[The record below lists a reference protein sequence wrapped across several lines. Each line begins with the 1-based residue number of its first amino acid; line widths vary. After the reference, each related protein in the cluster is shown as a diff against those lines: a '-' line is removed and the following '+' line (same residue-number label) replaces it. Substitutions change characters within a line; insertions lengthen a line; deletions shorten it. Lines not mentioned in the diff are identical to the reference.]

1 MSNYT
6 IELRFLENPPM
17 SKLFDFQ
24 YDYYMKGLVNDE
36 IYNQKK
42 KEFENKFLE
51 FYYFDE
57 IGYKTPDRFKQR
69 LKNYLDMGFK
79 VWQERYKTE
88 LEVEKQKINFLLN
101 KDLIEE
107 RITEGNA
114 TGNSSTTTTSTNNSN
129 TTSTSTNN
137 SNTTS
142 TSTSNSNTTSTST
155 SNSNTTANNKNTV
168 NDTPDTR
175 FTSTENFATSIT
187 NDESSTQ
194 NTNSNAG
201 ETTNTNSDT
210 GETTNTNT
218 GTGETTNTN
227 SGTGETINTSN
238 QNSNV
243 NERFTSKG
251 NIGIT
256 SSAELL
262 EKWREVIIDIDNEII
277 EGAEKFFMQIL

>member
-6 IELRFLENPPM
+6 IELRFLNNPPM
-17 SKLFDFQ
+17 SKLFDFE

-36 IYNQKK
+36 VYNQKK

-79 VWQERYKTE
+79 KWNERYKTE
-88 LEVEKQKINFLLN
+88 LEVEKQNINFLLN
-101 KDLIEE
+101 KDLTEE

-114 TGNSSTTTTSTNNSN
+114 TGNSSTTSS
-129 TTSTSTNN
+129 
-137 SNTTS
+137 
-142 TSTSNSNTTSTST
+142 STSNSNNIS
-155 SNSNTTANNKNTV
+155 NNKNVV

-187 NDESSTQ
+187 NDETT
-194 NTNSNAG
+194 TNSSNTGSG
-201 ETTNTNSDT
+201 ETT
-210 GETTNTNT
+210 
-218 GTGETTNTN
+218 
-227 SGTGETINTSN
+227 NTSN

-243 NERFTSKG
+243 NEKFTSKG
-251 NIGIT
+251 NIGVT

-277 EGAEKFFMQIL
+277 EGAEKYFMQIL

>member
-17 SKLFDFQ
+17 TKLFDFS
-24 YDYYMKGLVNDE
+24 YDYYMKGLVNGEVYD
-36 IYNQKK
+36 QKK

-79 VWQERYKTE
+79 KWQERYKTE

-101 KDLIEE
+101 KDLTEE
-107 RITEGNA
+107 RTTEGNA
-114 TGNSSTTTTSTNNSN
+114 TGNSSTTSS
-129 TTSTSTNN
+129 
-137 SNTTS
+137 
-142 TSTSNSNTTSTST
+142 ST

-175 FTSTENFATSIT
+175 FTTTENFATSIT
-187 NDESSTQ
+187 NDEST
-194 NTNSNAG
+194 TNSSNTGSG
-201 ETTNTNSDT
+201 ETT
-210 GETTNTNT
+210 
-218 GTGETTNTN
+218 
-227 SGTGETINTSN
+227 NTSN

-251 NIGIT
+251 NIGVT

-277 EGAEKFFMQIL
+277 DGAEKYFMQIL

>member
-6 IELRFLENPPM
+6 IELRFLENKPYT
-17 SKLFDFQ
+17 SLFDFE
-24 YDYYMKGLVNDE
+24 YDYYMKGLVSE
-36 IYNQKK
+36 EVYQQKK

-79 VWQERYKTE
+79 KWQERYNTE
-88 LEVEKQKINFLLN
+88 LEVQKNNINFLLN

-107 RITEGNA
+107 RTTEGNA
-114 TGNSSTTTTSTNNSN
+114 TGTATS
-129 TTSTSTNN
+129 
-137 SNTTS
+137 TS
-142 TSTSNSNTTSTST
+142 TSTSNTNN
-155 SNSNTTANNKNTV
+155 NSSNKNVV

-175 FTSTENFATSIT
+175 FTTTENFATSIT
-187 NDESSTQ
+187 TDETSSNSS
-194 NTNSNAG
+194 NTGNG
-201 ETTNTNSDT
+201 ETT
-210 GETTNTNT
+210 
-218 GTGETTNTN
+218 
-227 SGTGETINTSN
+227 NTSN
-238 QNSNV
+238 QNSNL

-251 NIGIT
+251 NIGVT

-262 EKWREVIIDIDNEII
+262 EKWRDVIIDIDNEII

>member
-6 IELRFLENPPM
+6 IELRFLNNPPM
-17 SKLFDFQ
+17 TSLFDFQ
-24 YDYYMKGLVNDE
+24 YEYYMKGLVSDE
-36 IYNQKK
+36 VYNQKK

-57 IGYKTPDRFKQR
+57 IGYKAPDRFKQR

-79 VWQERYKTE
+79 VWNERYKTE

-114 TGNSSTTTTSTNNSN
+114 TGNSSTTSS
-129 TTSTSTNN
+129 
-137 SNTTS
+137 
-142 TSTSNSNTTSTST
+142 STSNN
-155 SNSNTTANNKNTV
+155 NSSANNKNTV

-187 NDESSTQ
+187 TDENISQSA
-194 NTNSNAG
+194 NNV
-201 ETTNTNSDT
+201 T
-210 GETTNTNT
+210 GETT
-218 GTGETTNTN
+218 
-227 SGTGETINTSN
+227 NTSN

-251 NIGIT
+251 NIGVT

-277 EGAEKFFMQIL
+277 ENADMFFMQIL

>member
-6 IELRFLENPPM
+6 IELRFLNNPPM

-24 YDYYMKGLVNDE
+24 YDYYMKGLVSDE
-36 IYNQKK
+36 VYEQKK

-79 VWQERYKTE
+79 VWNERYKTE

-107 RITEGNA
+107 RVTEGNA
-114 TGNSSTTTTSTNNSN
+114 TGNSS
-129 TTSTSTNN
+129 
-137 SNTTS
+137 
-142 TSTSNSNTTSTST
+142 TTSTST

-187 NDESSTQ
+187 DDEST
-194 NTNSNAG
+194 TNSSNTGSG
-201 ETTNTNSDT
+201 ETT
-210 GETTNTNT
+210 
-218 GTGETTNTN
+218 
-227 SGTGETINTSN
+227 NTSN

-251 NIGIT
+251 NIGVT

>member
-6 IELRFLENPPM
+6 IELRFLNNPPM
-17 SKLFDFQ
+17 TTLFDFD
-24 YDYYMKGLVNDE
+24 YNYYMKGLVSE
-36 IYNQKK
+36 EVYQQKK
-42 KEFENKFLE
+42 KDFENKFLE

-79 VWQERYKTE
+79 VWNERYKTE

-107 RITEGNA
+107 RVTEGNA
-114 TGNSSTTTTSTNNSN
+114 TGNSS
-129 TTSTSTNN
+129 
-137 SNTTS
+137 
-142 TSTSNSNTTSTST
+142 TTSTST

-187 NDESSTQ
+187 DDEST
-194 NTNSNAG
+194 TNSTNTGNG
-201 ETTNTNSDT
+201 ETT
-210 GETTNTNT
+210 
-218 GTGETTNTN
+218 
-227 SGTGETINTSN
+227 NTSN
-238 QNSNV
+238 QNSNI
-243 NERFTSKG
+243 NERFTSIG
-251 NIGIT
+251 NIGVT

-277 EGAEKFFMQIL
+277 EGAEKYFMQIL

>member
-17 SKLFDFQ
+17 TKLFDFS
-24 YDYYMKGLVNDE
+24 YDYYMKDLVPE
-36 IYNQKK
+36 EVYQQKK

-79 VWQERYKTE
+79 VWQERYNTE
-88 LEVEKQKINFLLN
+88 IEVEKQNINFLLN

-114 TGNSSTTTTSTNNSN
+114 TGNSSTTSS
-129 TTSTSTNN
+129 
-137 SNTTS
+137 
-142 TSTSNSNTTSTST
+142 STSNN
-155 SNSNTTANNKNTV
+155 NSSANNKNTV

-187 NDESSTQ
+187 TDETIS
-194 NTNSNAG
+194 NS
-201 ETTNTNSDT
+201 
-210 GETTNTNT
+210 TNT
-218 GTGETTNTN
+218 GTGETT
-227 SGTGETINTSN
+227 STSN
-238 QNSNV
+238 QNNNV
-243 NERFTSKG
+243 RDKFTSKG
-251 NIGIT
+251 NIGVT

-277 EGAEKFFMQIL
+277 EGAEKYFMQIL

>member
-6 IELRFLENPPM
+6 IELRFLENPPLT
-17 SKLFDFQ
+17 SLFDFS

-36 IYNQKK
+36 VYEQKK

-79 VWQERYKTE
+79 KWNERYKTE

-114 TGNSSTTTTSTNNSN
+114 TGNSSTTSSSTNNSN
-129 TTSTSTNN
+129 TTAT
-137 SNTTS
+137 
-142 TSTSNSNTTSTST
+142 
-155 SNSNTTANNKNTV
+155 NKNTV

-187 NDESSTQ
+187 NDEST
-194 NTNSNAG
+194 TNSSNTGNG
-201 ETTNTNSDT
+201 ETTNTT
-210 GETTNTNT
+210 
-218 GTGETTNTN
+218 
-227 SGTGETINTSN
+227 N

-251 NIGIT
+251 NIGVT

-277 EGAEKFFMQIL
+277 DGAEKYFMQIL

>member
-1 MSNYT
+1 MSKYT
-6 IELRFLENPPM
+6 IELRFLNNPPM
-17 SKLFDFQ
+17 TSLFDFQ
-24 YDYYMKGLVNDE
+24 YDYYMKGLVSDE
-36 IYNQKK
+36 VYEQKK

-79 VWQERYKTE
+79 VWQERYNTE
-88 LEVEKQKINFLLN
+88 LEVERQNINFLLN

-107 RITEGNA
+107 RTTEGNA
-114 TGNSSTTTTSTNNSN
+114 TGTATS
-129 TTSTSTNN
+129 
-137 SNTTS
+137 TS
-142 TSTSNSNTTSTST
+142 TSTSNSNN
-155 SNSNTTANNKNTV
+155 NSSNKNVV

-187 NDESSTQ
+187 TDETSSNST
-194 NTNSNAG
+194 NTGNG
-201 ETTNTNSDT
+201 ETT
-210 GETTNTNT
+210 
-218 GTGETTNTN
+218 
-227 SGTGETINTSN
+227 NTSN

-251 NIGIT
+251 NIGVT

-277 EGAEKFFMQIL
+277 EGADIFFMQIL

>member
-6 IELRFLENPPM
+6 IELRFLNNTPM

-24 YDYYMKGLVNDE
+24 YDYYMKDLVPDE
-36 IYNQKK
+36 VYEKKK

-57 IGYKTPDRFKQR
+57 IGFKTPDRFKQR

-79 VWQERYKTE
+79 KWQERYKTE
-88 LEVEKQKINFLLN
+88 LEVERQNINFLLN

-107 RITEGNA
+107 RTTQGNA
-114 TGNSSTTTTSTNNSN
+114 TGTATS
-129 TTSTSTNN
+129 
-137 SNTTS
+137 TS
-142 TSTSNSNTTSTST
+142 TSTSNTNN
-155 SNSNTTANNKNTV
+155 NSSNKNTV

-175 FTSTENFATSIT
+175 FTTTENFATSIT
-187 NDESSTQ
+187 TDETISNST
-194 NTNSNAG
+194 NTGNG
-201 ETTNTNSDT
+201 ETT
-210 GETTNTNT
+210 
-218 GTGETTNTN
+218 
-227 SGTGETINTSN
+227 NTSN

-243 NERFTSKG
+243 NERFISKG
-251 NIGIT
+251 NIGVT

-277 EGAEKFFMQIL
+277 EGAEKYFMQIL

>member
-6 IELRFLENPPM
+6 IELRFLNNPPIT
-17 SKLFDFQ
+17 SLFDFS

-36 IYNQKK
+36 VYEQKK

-79 VWQERYKTE
+79 KWNERYKTE
-88 LEVEKQKINFLLN
+88 LEVERQNINFLLN

-114 TGNSSTTTTSTNNSN
+114 TGNSS
-129 TTSTSTNN
+129 
-137 SNTTS
+137 
-142 TSTSNSNTTSTST
+142 TTSTST

-187 NDESSTQ
+187 NDEST
-194 NTNSNAG
+194 TNSSNTGNG
-201 ETTNTNSDT
+201 ETTNT
-210 GETTNTNT
+210 
-218 GTGETTNTN
+218 
-227 SGTGETINTSN
+227 SN
-238 QNSNV
+238 QNTNL
-243 NERFTSKG
+243 NERFISKG
-251 NIGIT
+251 NIGVT

-277 EGAEKFFMQIL
+277 EGADKYFMQIL

>member
-17 SKLFDFQ
+17 TKLFDFE
-24 YDYYMKGLVNDE
+24 YDYYMKDLVPE
-36 IYNQKK
+36 EVYQQKK

-79 VWQERYKTE
+79 VWNERYNTE
-88 LEVEKQKINFLLN
+88 LEVEKQNINFLLN

-114 TGNSSTTTTSTNNSN
+114 TGNSSTTSS
-129 TTSTSTNN
+129 
-137 SNTTS
+137 
-142 TSTSNSNTTSTST
+142 STSNN
-155 SNSNTTANNKNTV
+155 NSSANNKNTV

-187 NDESSTQ
+187 TDETIS
-194 NTNSNAG
+194 NS
-201 ETTNTNSDT
+201 
-210 GETTNTNT
+210 TNT
-218 GTGETTNTN
+218 GTGETT
-227 SGTGETINTSN
+227 STSN
-238 QNSNV
+238 QNNNV
-243 NERFTSKG
+243 RDKFTSKG
-251 NIGIT
+251 NIGVT

-277 EGAEKFFMQIL
+277 EGADKFFMQIL

>member
-17 SKLFDFQ
+17 TKLFDFS
-24 YDYYMKGLVNDE
+24 YDYYMKGLVSDE
-36 IYNQKK
+36 VYEQKK
-42 KEFENKFLE
+42 KEFELKFLE

-79 VWQERYKTE
+79 TWNERYKTE
-88 LEVEKQKINFLLN
+88 LEVERQNINFLLN
-101 KDLIEE
+101 KDLVEE
-107 RITEGNA
+107 RVTQGNA
-114 TGNSSTTTTSTNNSN
+114 TGNSTVNSTN
-129 TTSTSTNN
+129 
-137 SNTTS
+137 
-142 TSTSNSNTTSTST
+142 TSNSN
-155 SNSNTTANNKNTV
+155 NNANNKNTV

-175 FTSTENFATSIT
+175 FTTTENFATSIT
-187 NDESSTQ
+187 TDENISQSA
-194 NTNSNAG
+194 NNV
-201 ETTNTNSDT
+201 T
-210 GETTNTNT
+210 GETT
-218 GTGETTNTN
+218 
-227 SGTGETINTSN
+227 NTSN

-262 EKWREVIIDIDNEII
+262 EKWRDIIIDVDNEII
-277 EGAEKFFMQIL
+277 EGADIFFMQIL

>member
-6 IELRFLENPPM
+6 IELRFLNNPPM
-17 SKLFDFQ
+17 TTLFDFQ
-24 YDYYMKGLVNDE
+24 YDYYMKGLVSDE
-36 IYNQKK
+36 VYEQNK

-88 LEVEKQKINFLLN
+88 LEVQKQNINFLLN

-107 RITEGNA
+107 RTTEGNA
-114 TGNSSTTTTSTNNSN
+114 TGNSSTTSS
-129 TTSTSTNN
+129 
-137 SNTTS
+137 
-142 TSTSNSNTTSTST
+142 STSNN
-155 SNSNTTANNKNTV
+155 NSSANNKNTV

-175 FTSTENFATSIT
+175 FTTTENFATSIT
-187 NDESSTQ
+187 TDETTSHST
-194 NTNSNAG
+194 NNNSG
-201 ETTNTNSDT
+201 ETT
-210 GETTNTNT
+210 
-218 GTGETTNTN
+218 
-227 SGTGETINTSN
+227 NTSN
-238 QNSNV
+238 QNSSL

-251 NIGIT
+251 NIGVT

-277 EGAEKFFMQIL
+277 EGAEKYFMQIL

>member
-17 SKLFDFQ
+17 TTLFDFS
-24 YDYYMKGLVNDE
+24 YDYYMKGLVSDE
-36 IYNQKK
+36 VYQQKK

-79 VWQERYKTE
+79 KWNERYKTE
-88 LEVEKQKINFLLN
+88 LEVERQNINFLLN

-107 RITEGNA
+107 RTTEGNA
-114 TGNSSTTTTSTNNSN
+114 TG
-129 TTSTSTNN
+129 TSTSI
-137 SNTTS
+137 S
-142 TSTSNSNTTSTST
+142 TSTSNSNN
-155 SNSNTTANNKNTV
+155 NSSNKNTV

-187 NDESSTQ
+187 TDETTSNSS
-194 NTNSNAG
+194 NTGNG
-201 ETTNTNSDT
+201 ETT
-210 GETTNTNT
+210 
-218 GTGETTNTN
+218 
-227 SGTGETINTSN
+227 NTSN

-251 NIGIT
+251 NIGVT

-277 EGAEKFFMQIL
+277 EGADKFFMQIL

>member
-6 IELRFLENPPM
+6 IELRFLENPPIT
-17 SKLFDFQ
+17 KLFDFE
-24 YDYYMKGLVNDE
+24 YDYYMKGLVNDD
-36 IYNQKK
+36 IYKQKK

-79 VWQERYKTE
+79 KWQERYNTE
-88 LEVEKQKINFLLN
+88 LEVQKQNINFLLN
-101 KDLIEE
+101 KDLVEE
-107 RITEGNA
+107 RTTEGNA
-114 TGNSSTTTTSTNNSN
+114 TGTSTTN
-129 TTSTSTNN
+129 
-137 SNTTS
+137 S
-142 TSTSNSNTTSTST
+142 TSTSNINN
-155 SNSNTTANNKNTV
+155 NSSNKNTV

-175 FTSTENFATSIT
+175 FTTTENFATSIT
-187 NDESSTQ
+187 NDESNTQ
-194 NTNSNAG
+194 
-201 ETTNTNSDT
+201 TTNN
-210 GETTNTNT
+210 
-218 GTGETTNTN
+218 GTGETT
-227 SGTGETINTSN
+227 NTSN

-251 NIGIT
+251 NIGVT

-277 EGAEKFFMQIL
+277 EGAEKYFMQIL

>member
-6 IELRFLENPPM
+6 IELRFLNNPPM
-17 SKLFDFQ
+17 TTLFDFD
-24 YDYYMKGLVNDE
+24 YNYYMKGLVSDE
-36 IYNQKK
+36 VYKQKK

-79 VWQERYKTE
+79 KWQERYNTE
-88 LEVEKQKINFLLN
+88 LEVQKQNINFLLN

-107 RITEGNA
+107 RTTEGNA
-114 TGNSSTTTTSTNNSN
+114 TG
-129 TTSTSTNN
+129 TSTS
-137 SNTTS
+137 TS
-142 TSTSNSNTTSTST
+142 TSTSNTNN
-155 SNSNTTANNKNTV
+155 NSSNKNTV

-175 FTSTENFATSIT
+175 FTTTENFATSIT
-187 NDESSTQ
+187 TDETTSNSS
-194 NTNSNAG
+194 NTGNG
-201 ETTNTNSDT
+201 ETS
-210 GETTNTNT
+210 
-218 GTGETTNTN
+218 
-227 SGTGETINTSN
+227 STSN
-238 QNSNV
+238 QNSNI

-251 NIGIT
+251 NIGVT

-277 EGAEKFFMQIL
+277 EGAEKYFMQIL

>member
-6 IELRFLENPPM
+6 IELRFLNNPPM
-17 SKLFDFQ
+17 TTLFDFP
-24 YDYYMKGLVNDE
+24 YNYYMKGLVNDE
-36 IYNQKK
+36 VYNQKK

-79 VWQERYKTE
+79 KWNEIYKTE

-101 KDLIEE
+101 KDLTEE

-114 TGNSSTTTTSTNNSN
+114 TGNSSTT
-129 TTSTSTNN
+129 STSTTN
-137 SNTTS
+137 S
-142 TSTSNSNTTSTST
+142 SN
-155 SNSNTTANNKNTV
+155 TANNKNTV

-187 NDESSTQ
+187 NDEST
-194 NTNSNAG
+194 TNSSNTGSG
-201 ETTNTNSDT
+201 ETTNTT
-210 GETTNTNT
+210 
-218 GTGETTNTN
+218 
-227 SGTGETINTSN
+227 N

-277 EGAEKFFMQIL
+277 EGADIFFMQIL

>member
-6 IELRFLENPPM
+6 IELRFLETPPVYNV
-17 SKLFDFQ
+17 FDFD
-24 YDYYMKGLVNDE
+24 YVYYMKGLVPDE
-36 IYNQKK
+36 VYEQKK
-42 KEFENKFLE
+42 KEFENKFIE

-79 VWQERYKTE
+79 KWQERYKTE
-88 LEVEKQKINFLLN
+88 LEVERQNINFLLN

-114 TGNSSTTTTSTNNSN
+114 TGNSTTTSSN
-129 TTSTSTNN
+129 TTN
-137 SNTTS
+137 SNS
-142 TSTSNSNTTSTST
+142 SSNS
-155 SNSNTTANNKNTV
+155 KNTV

-187 NDESSTQ
+187 NDESNTQ
-194 NTNSNAG
+194 TTNNGAG
-201 ETTNTNSDT
+201 ETT
-210 GETTNTNT
+210 
-218 GTGETTNTN
+218 
-227 SGTGETINTSN
+227 NTSN

-243 NERFTSKG
+243 NERFISKG
-251 NIGIT
+251 NIGVT

-277 EGAEKFFMQIL
+277 ENADMFFMQIL

>member
-17 SKLFDFQ
+17 TKLFDFQ
-24 YDYYMKGLVNDE
+24 YDYYMKGLVRDE
-36 IYNQKK
+36 VYNQKK

-57 IGYKTPDRFKQR
+57 IGYRTPDRFKQR

-79 VWQERYKTE
+79 KWQARYNTE
-88 LEVEKQKINFLLN
+88 LEVQKQNINFLLN

-107 RITEGNA
+107 RTTEGNA
-114 TGNSSTTTTSTNNSN
+114 TGNSSTT
-129 TTSTSTNN
+129 
-137 SNTTS
+137 S
-142 TSTSNSNTTSTST
+142 TSTSNN
-155 SNSNTTANNKNTV
+155 NSSANNKNTV

-194 NTNSNAG
+194 NTN
-201 ETTNTNSDT
+201 
-210 GETTNTNT
+210 T
-218 GTGETTNTN
+218 GTGETTNT
-227 SGTGETINTSN
+227 SS

-243 NERFTSKG
+243 NERFISKG
-251 NIGIT
+251 NIGVT

-262 EKWREVIIDIDNEII
+262 EKWREVLIDIDNEII
-277 EGAEKFFMQIL
+277 DGAEKYFMQIL